1 MAKSLKLSGREMGV
15 LRTIGF
21 GLGITGAELE
31 ERTQIAADDLC
42 DILNTL
48 IEVGYVEAR
57 SLKERVAFI
66 DFPKESFEI
75 NPSYANDLKL
85 AMKR

>member
-1 MAKSLKLSGREMGV
+1 MAKSIKLSGREMGI

-21 GLGITGAELE
+21 GLGVSGAELE
-31 ERTQIAADDLC
+31 ERTQIAAEDLC

-48 IEVGYVEAR
+48 MDIGFIETGSA
-57 SLKERVAFI
+57 KERVTFNEFAA
-66 DFPKESFEI
+66 ENFEI

>member
-1 MAKSLKLSGREMGV
+1 MNLSGREMGI

-21 GLGITGAELE
+21 GLGISGAELE
-31 ERTQIAADDLC
+31 ERTQIAAEDLC
-42 DILNTL
+42 DILNGL
-48 IEVGYVEAR
+48 IEVGFVESR
-57 SLKERVAFI
+57 SLTEHVAVTEFAT
-66 DFPKESFEI
+66 ESFEI